1 MRSIG
6 KRLLALEGGPRG
18 PFDDLSDGELAERI
32 NATYAQLRTFGYSYT
47 NIDPANPDT
56 LELQMMIL
64 ATMSWLHG
72 EESDSIRPE
81 NTENTTMQSIGEHHA
96 QC

>member
-47 NIDPANPDT
+47 NIDPANPDGG
-56 LELQMMIL
+56 ELQRMIS
-64 ATMSWLHG
+64 ATTRWLHG
-72 EESDSIRPE
+72 EDAAPCRVI
-81 NTENTTMQSIGEHHA
+81 
-96 QC
+96 

>member
-64 ATMSWLHG
+64 ATTRWLHG
-72 EESDSIRPE
+72 KEPDLSRFR
-81 NTENTTMQSIGEHHA
+81 NTENTITESIGAHNA
-96 QC
+96 